1 MPVEKFQID
10 QEELEKS
17 IQLHIRG
24 ELDLAAALTFR
35 HALEAVVHRKDKALV
50 IDVGELT
57 YIDSTGIGIV
67 VSAMKI
73 RDELKAPFAVR
84 HIPPG
89 IKRLFDLTGISG
101 FLNEGIEG
109 SA

>member
-1 MPVEKFQID
+1 MSADKFHVD
-10 QEELEKS
+10 QEESEKS
-17 IQLHIRG
+17 IQLHISG

-35 HALEAVVHRKDKALV
+35 YALEAVVHREDKELV
-50 IDVGELT
+50 LDVGRLT

-67 VSAMKI
+67 VSVVKI
-73 RDELKAPFAVR
+73 RDELKAPLIVR
-84 HIPPG
+84 NIPRG
-89 IKRLFDLTGISG
+89 IKKLFDLTGISG

>member
-1 MPVEKFQID
+1 MSTVKFQID
-10 QEELEKS
+10 QEELETS
-17 IQLHIRG
+17 IQLHLRG

-35 HALEAVVHRKDKALV
+35 HALEAVVQRTDKALV
-50 IDVGELT
+50 LEVGELK

-84 HIPPG
+84 NVPSG
-89 IKRLFDLTGISG
+89 IRRLFDLTGISG

>member
-1 MPVEKFQID
+1 MSVEKFQVD
-10 QEELEKS
+10 QEELETS
-17 IQLHIRG
+17 ILLHIRG

-35 HALEAVVHRKDKALV
+35 HALEAVVHRTDKAL
-50 IDVGELT
+50 ILDVGKLT

-67 VSAMKI
+67 VSALKI
-73 RDELKAPFAVR
+73 RDELKVPFAVR
-84 HIPPG
+84 HIPSS

-109 SA
+109 TA